1 METEELASLIENA
14 NDQWREILSVT
25 ESPES
30 PLPPGWIDPFIRIAS
45 SFDLKN
51 SSEVNLRTAREYV
64 ADNLAL
70 TCLDLSIHAKWG
82 EKFYHY
88 NSLKI
93 PFSEIVGLSI
103 LAERIDHALG
113 KSAL

>member
-14 NDQWREILSVT
+14 NDLWREILSVT

-30 PLPPGWIDPFIRIAS
+30 PLRPGWIDPLIRIAS

-51 SSEVNLRTAREYV
+51 SSEVNLRTAREYI

-70 TCLDLSIHAKWG
+70 TRLDLSIHAKWG